1 MKVLVLEP
9 FFGGSHRQFWE
20 GFRRASAHD
29 VELLSMSPYHW
40 KWRMR
45 GSAFWMAEAL
55 APRTELPDL
64 LLVSD
69 FLNLP
74 DLVALLP
81 PRWRGVPSAIYFHE
95 NQLTYP
101 VSPGEKLDYHFG
113 LINVVSA
120 LYARRIF
127 FNSAYHLGEFFE
139 ELPRF
144 FKPLPDYRP
153 DGVIERLR
161 ARAEHL
167 PLGCDLA
174 WFDRFRG
181 EAGARGGGGPRVILW
196 NHRWEF
202 DKNPEEF
209 FRALY
214 EVKERGHEFRLIVA
228 GERRKE
234 WPAVFDE
241 ARERLAGEILSFGT
255 LPSREEYARALF
267 RADVVVST
275 AIHDFFGMAVAEA
288 IYCGAYPLLPARV
301 AYPELVPRPLRE
313 RHLYDAYPSLV
324 RRLRDVLEEP
334 LLEADPSLM
343 SHVARFDWRELA
355 PRYDEAMERA
365 ASAPPE

>member
-1 MKVLVLEP
+1 MNILVLEP

-20 GFRRASAHD
+20 GFRRASAHE
-29 VELLSMSPYHW
+29 VEILAMPPYHW

-45 GSAFWMAEAL
+45 GSAFWMAEQL
-55 APRTELPDL
+55 APRRELPDL
-64 LLVSD
+64 LLASD

-74 DLVALLP
+74 DFLALLP
-81 PRWRGVPSAIYFHE
+81 ARWRAVPAAVYFHE

-127 FNSAYHLGEFFE
+127 FNSRYHMEEFFE

-153 DGVIERLR
+153 EGVMELLR
-161 ARAEHL
+161 AKAEHL

-174 WFDRFRG
+174 SFDRFRAAR
-181 EAGARGGGGPRVILW
+181 AGDGGPRVVLW

-202 DKNPEEF
+202 DKNPEDF
-209 FRALY
+209 FGALY
-214 EVKERGHEFRLIVA
+214 EVKERSHRFRLIVA

-241 ARERLAGEILSFGT
+241 ARERLAAEIVSFGT
-255 LPSREEYARALF
+255 LESREEYARALC

-275 AIHDFFGMAVAEA
+275 AIHDFFGMAVVEA
-288 IYCGAYPLLPARV
+288 VYCGAYPLLPARV
-301 AYPELVPRPLRE
+301 AYPELVPRELWG
-313 RHLYDAYPSLV
+313 RHLYDERANLV

-343 SHVARFDWRELA
+343 AHVARYDWRLLA
-355 PRYDEAMERA
+355 PRYDAAMERA
-365 ASAPPE
+365 ASVPVY